1 MLSPSTWT
9 TRPSTGG
16 NAETTSWSMRLN
28 VAPTWS
34 ATPAW
39 TGSASRSAA
48 GPEESAAARLED
60 NRGLVNTEDAPK
72 RVADLAERHLRSH
85 GVEDDRDEVVAAARG
100 PVHGLERARR
110 VSGIARAP
118 ETLQALGHRPTD
130 GGIDLE
136 EAGGRRLVH

>member
-34 ATPAW
+34 APPAW
-39 TGSASRSAA
+39 TGSASRSAARASAA

-72 RVADLAERHLRSH
+72 RVADLAERHLRTH

-118 ETLQALGHRPTD
+118 ETLQALGHRP
-130 GGIDLE
+130 
-136 EAGGRRLVH
+136 